1 MSNAEKNR
9 DAEKEIPNPSR
20 NLSFLRKWVKRL
32 SLLLLTIC
40 IFVFLF
46 LVVERLRGQISLA
59 RYKKALIASGEK
71 ISPADF
77 FVPVSKEE
85 NGMPTIAQALSKFKP
100 GLILRENYPPR
111 MELLPSGRAVVGFR
125 EKEWIIDKNTNSW
138 AELALEWKT
147 NKAIFLEIKDALD
160 KPAFNSELDY
170 SQGYNLLITNL
181 ISPKTLVTW
190 FGSGSQLALHDGDNR
205 AALKR
210 LLPQIRTPHLIETDR
225 LAISELVRFA
235 VASIAKMATWEAMQ
249 AKGWT
254 DDDLNKIQAEW
265 RKHDFIGSAAAG
277 FEGELVYEDAS
288 YQLMRKSNDE
298 TFKVL
303 FEWPIFLSDE
313 LEPPVW
319 EKVVSNFPCGDELV
333 EFLQREIFCRVWR
346 FAWSH
351 QHQLRSAK
359 QIHRLLEITRDL
371 AEQKSYAGVSA
382 AIDQL
387 MAESEQ
393 KGFLDSLRF
402 PEASSYLS
410 LAKVIN
416 KAARAQTECSSA
428 LCAIAV
434 QRYALREG
442 KFPAELGNLIPEFLP
457 SVPTDYFDGKPMK
470 YFLNVD
476 GSFTLYSVGENGED
490 DHADSS
496 PMKTSGKIARS
507 IWDRNDAIWPAPATS
522 DEVAAF
528 RAEKTK

>member
-1 MSNAEKNR
+1 M
-9 DAEKEIPNPSR
+9 
-20 NLSFLRKWVKRL
+20 RKWVKRF
-32 SLLLLTIC
+32 SLLFIGCCFL
-40 IFVFLF
+40 VFLF
-46 LVVERLRGQISLA
+46 LAAERLRGQASLA
-59 RYKKALIASGEK
+59 QYKKSLVLAGEK
-71 ISPADF
+71 INPSDF
-77 FVPVSKEE
+77 AFSVSSVE
-85 NGMPTIAQALSKFKP
+85 NGMPRIAQALSKFKP

-125 EKEWIIDKNTNSW
+125 EKEWIIDKKTNSW
-138 AELALEWKT
+138 AELALEWRT
-147 NKAIFLEIKDALD
+147 NEAIFLEIKDALD
-160 KPAFNSELDY
+160 KPVFNSELDY

-181 ISPKTLVTW
+181 IAPKTLVTW
-190 FGSGSQLALHDGDNR
+190 FGSGSQLALHEGDNR

-235 VASIAKMATWEAMQ
+235 IASIAKMATWEAIQ

-254 DDDLNKIQAEW
+254 DDDLRRIQEEW
-265 RKHDFIGSAAAG
+265 QKHDFIGSAAAG

-298 TFKVL
+298 TFKVF
-303 FEWPIFLSDE
+303 FEWPTFLSDE

-319 EKVVSNFPCGDELV
+319 EKMVSNLPGGDELV
-333 EFLQREIFCRVWR
+333 EFLQRQIFCRVWR
-346 FAWSH
+346 FTWSH

-387 MAESEQ
+387 VAESEQ

-416 KAARAQTECSSA
+416 KAARAQTECSTA
-428 LCAIAV
+428 ICAIAV

-442 KFPAELGNLIPEFLP
+442 KFPAALGFL
-457 SVPTDYFDGKPMK
+457 VPDFLLTVPLDYFDGKPMK

-476 GSFTLYSVGENGED
+476 ESFTLYSVGEDGED
-490 DHADSS
+490 DHGDSS
-496 PMKTSGKIARS
+496 PKPSSGKSTRS
-507 IWDRNDAIWPAPATS
+507 IWDRKDAIWPAPATVE
-522 DEVAAF
+522 EVAAF
-528 RAEKTK
+528 RAEKKQE